1 MGPQPLVDHVHD
13 VVVARPAGRRSSC
26 TRFAVVSASQSSRA
40 SQSRSGCSQARES
53 RRCDTGLPE
62 AAATL
67 AKWAAQV
74 ARPWQS
80 EQIGRAPA
88 RGRARESPIAC
99 AWASPQAVA
108 ARQHQQSSKWARARW
123 KAWRRRNGSRV
134 RKHNH
139 GLCIPHS
146 CPAER
151 AANLPTGRFSPA
163 VRTSRAQRTWTRGR
177 MALSATRGLRC
188 KPSSTSRPSLG
199 PSLQPWP
206 PDGQHTHR
214 GLADVHEA
222 TATTPPGSAD
232 TYPVPHDPL
241 AQKVPNYGAVPREAA
256 PLLLKD
262 ITEDVSTC
270 ASAVRRVTCGCPV
283 M

>member
-1 MGPQPLVDHVHD
+1 MHTFRSRHVLRSRGVGVVKRAKVAAVTQAYQRRPRRWRNGRLRWPDPGKANKSGVPQPEAEPERARSHARGRLRRLSLLVSINNRASGQGLAGKHGGDETEAVCTQPRSLYSTRCPAELTNRALLAGSTYL
-13 VVVARPAGRRSSC
+13 ARPA
-26 TRFAVVSASQSSRA
+26 
-40 SQSRSGCSQARES
+40 E
-53 RRCDTGLPE
+53 
-62 AAATL
+62 
-67 AKWAAQV
+67 
-74 ARPWQS
+74 
-80 EQIGRAPA
+80 
-88 RGRARESPIAC
+88 
-99 AWASPQAVA
+99 
-108 ARQHQQSSKWARARW
+108 
-123 KAWRRRNGSRV
+123 
-134 RKHNH
+134 
-139 GLCIPHS
+139 
-146 CPAER
+146 
-151 AANLPTGRFSPA
+151 
-163 VRTSRAQRTWTRGR
+163 RTWTRGR

>member
-1 MGPQPLVDHVHD
+1 MGGSGGPTLAKRTNRACPSLRPSPREPDRMRVGVSAGCRCSSASTIEQVGKGSLESMAATKRKPCAKTQPRSLYSTQLPCRARSELTNRALLAGSTYL
-13 VVVARPAGRRSSC
+13 ARPA
-26 TRFAVVSASQSSRA
+26 
-40 SQSRSGCSQARES
+40 E
-53 RRCDTGLPE
+53 
-62 AAATL
+62 
-67 AKWAAQV
+67 
-74 ARPWQS
+74 
-80 EQIGRAPA
+80 
-88 RGRARESPIAC
+88 
-99 AWASPQAVA
+99 
-108 ARQHQQSSKWARARW
+108 
-123 KAWRRRNGSRV
+123 
-134 RKHNH
+134 
-139 GLCIPHS
+139 
-146 CPAER
+146 
-151 AANLPTGRFSPA
+151 
-163 VRTSRAQRTWTRGR
+163 RTWTRGR

>member
-1 MGPQPLVDHVHD
+1 M
-13 VVVARPAGRRSSC
+13 
-26 TRFAVVSASQSSRA
+26 
-40 SQSRSGCSQARES
+40 
-53 RRCDTGLPE
+53 
-62 AAATL
+62 AATL

-163 VRTSRAQRTWTRGR
+163 RRSG
-177 MALSATRGLRC
+177 RGLE
-188 KPSSTSRPSLG
+188 G
-199 PSLQPWP
+199 GWP
-206 PDGQHTHR
+206 CR
-214 GLADVHEA
+214 LRA
-222 TATTPPGSAD
+222 
-232 TYPVPHDPL
+232 
-241 AQKVPNYGAVPREAA
+241 
-256 PLLLKD
+256 
-262 ITEDVSTC
+262 
-270 ASAVRRVTCGCPV
+270 ASAASHHQRPGRPWALRCNLGLPTDNTHIEALLTFMKPPPPHHLDLPILTRFRTIRSLKRCLTMAQYHVRQHRYSSRI
-283 M
+283 

>member
-1 MGPQPLVDHVHD
+1 LHTFRSRHVLRSRGVGVVKRAKVAAVTQAYQRRPRRWRNGRLRWPDPGKANKSGVPQPEAEPERARSHARGRLRRLSLLVSINNRASGQGLAGKHGGDETEAVCENTTTVSVFHTVALPSAQRTYQQGASRRQY
-13 VVVARPAGRRSSC
+13 VLARPA
-26 TRFAVVSASQSSRA
+26 
-40 SQSRSGCSQARES
+40 E
-53 RRCDTGLPE
+53 
-62 AAATL
+62 
-67 AKWAAQV
+67 
-74 ARPWQS
+74 
-80 EQIGRAPA
+80 
-88 RGRARESPIAC
+88 
-99 AWASPQAVA
+99 
-108 ARQHQQSSKWARARW
+108 
-123 KAWRRRNGSRV
+123 
-134 RKHNH
+134 
-139 GLCIPHS
+139 
-146 CPAER
+146 
-151 AANLPTGRFSPA
+151 
-163 VRTSRAQRTWTRGR
+163 RTWTRGR

>member
-1 MGPQPLVDHVHD
+1 M
-13 VVVARPAGRRSSC
+13 
-26 TRFAVVSASQSSRA
+26 
-40 SQSRSGCSQARES
+40 
-53 RRCDTGLPE
+53 
-62 AAATL
+62 
-67 AKWAAQV
+67 

-134 RKHNH
+134 HTTTVSVVHTLPCRTYQQGASRRHTY
-139 GLCIPHS
+139 LAR
-146 CPAER
+146 PAE
-151 AANLPTGRFSPA
+151 
-163 VRTSRAQRTWTRGR
+163 RTWTRGR